1 MKNHKPIIGID
12 GNEANMAN
20 RVGVNTYA
28 YELLRNIA
36 MLEDEWNNDFEV
48 VVYLKSQ
55 PLSHMPKSSRGFRY
69 EILNGGGQWILKT
82 LMPHLYSTQHK
93 PAVFWTPSHYIPPF
107 APMPRVCSIM
117 DLGYLEFTGQFKKYD
132 FWQLKLWSAWSISR
146 SQKIL
151 AISETTRKDITKRYP
166 KATSKIITT
175 LLGYDNQNYP
185 PRKNSIEVK
194 KVLKKYSIGQKY
206 VLFMSTLK
214 PSKNIEGLLNAW
226 SYIEKKYPN
235 TELVVAGKKG
245 WLFENI
251 FFLTQKLKLQ
261 KRVVFTDFVE
271 EIDKPTLVANAA
283 CFVLP
288 SFWEGFGLDVVSSMA
303 CGVPVVVSN
312 RGSLPEVVGDAGI
325 IINPDDTY
333 DIAAGI
339 ERVLSASKQEYAK
352 MSKAG
357 EARAT
362 HFSWQKTARETI
374 QALRSLM

>member
-1 MKNHKPIIGID
+1 MKNCKPIIGID
-12 GNEANMAN
+12 GNEANTPN

-36 MLEDEWNNDFEV
+36 MLEDEWRNDFEV
-48 VVYLKSQ
+48 VVYLKSI
-55 PLSHMPKSSRGFRY
+55 PLSHMPMSSRCFRY

-82 LMPHLYSTQHK
+82 LMPYLYSTRHK
-93 PAVFWTPSHYIPPF
+93 PTVFWTPSHYIPPF

-132 FWQLKLWSAWSISR
+132 FWQLKLWSAWSIFR

-151 AISETTRKDITKRYP
+151 AISETTRKDITRRYP
-166 KATSKIITT
+166 QATKKTITT
-175 LLGYDNQNYP
+175 LLGYDSQNYP
-185 PRKNSIEVK
+185 PRTNSIKVK
-194 KVLKKYSIGQKY
+194 KVLNKYSIGQKY

-226 SYIEKKYPN
+226 NYIEKKYPD

-245 WLFENI
+245 WLFESI
-251 FFLTQKLKLQ
+251 FSLCQKLGLQ
-261 KRVVFTDFVE
+261 ERVVFTDFVE
-271 EIDKPTLVANAA
+271 EIDKPTIVANAA

-325 IINPDDTY
+325 IINPDDTH

-339 ERVLSASKQEYAK
+339 ERVLSSSKQEYVK

-357 EARAT
+357 KARAT
-362 HFSWQKTARETI
+362 NFSWQKTARETI
-374 QALRSLM
+374 QALRSLL